1 MPEPSP
7 QGCARGVS
15 GEQGADVTGG
25 PAVPNGREKRTG
37 RNWLIALWALA
48 AAAVGVAAL
57 ALSTRAAMG
66 PPPERLEDLTGTVRR
81 LEIVDRNGVPLNV
94 SYVNE
99 WNLHARAQYHE
110 IPEFLISAFLHAE
123 DARFFDHSGQ
133 DWRARLAALG
143 QNLKAGRAVRGAST
157 ITEQVVRMVRP
168 RPRTLWSRWVEGWE
182 ARRLQRRHPKQRIL
196 EFYLNQVPYAA
207 NRRGIV
213 QAARYYFDRD
223 LSALNRHEILALAVL
238 VRAPSRLDLWRGDRL
253 ALDRAIGQLAAR
265 LEDAG
270 ILPRDR
276 EPWGDFDLKSPVAPV
291 DASHFLRFVNQRHGG
306 SNRSGHATA
315 LKVTLDAGLQAR
327 LHALLEG
334 RLEMLAGMGV
344 SNGALL
350 AADVHSGEVL
360 AWVVAASGDDTPA
373 RLIDAVRT
381 PRQPGSALKPFL
393 YSLALTRGWTAATL
407 IDDAP
412 LADMVGVGL
421 HSYRNY
427 SGVFHGPIT
436 LRHALGNSLNT
447 PAVRTIGFTGE
458 GAYLDYLHGLG
469 FTTLTRRTD
478 HYGPGLALGNGE
490 VTLLELTQAYAAL
503 ANRGHYREFSLL
515 AGGEA
520 GLRARPVVS
529 GEVASLIADILS
541 DPLARR
547 LEFSGG
553 LLDFPVQTAVKTGT
567 SNDYRDSW
575 AMGFSDRH
583 VVGVWMGNL
592 DQRPTQSVTGSTG
605 PAMVLRG
612 AFDLLSRDDRTA
624 PLWLSPRL
632 VRQEV
637 CDDTGAAWQ
646 SGMNCPRRAE
656 FFVAGTA
663 PSPAVV
669 HEERNRPVRLSQP
682 TEGLM
687 LAYDPRVPAEFQ
699 AFDFVLEGVDEDDLV
714 EWQVDGGAP
723 LRRAGARYAWPVQR
737 GEHRVGAV
745 VWRDGRRLA
754 EIDETRF
761 TVR

>member
-1 MPEPSP
+1 MRTE
-7 QGCARGVS
+7 RIRVF
-15 GEQGADVTGG
+15 
-25 PAVPNGREKRTG
+25 AV
-37 RNWLIALWALA
+37 LALA
-48 AAAVGVAAL
+48 ALVAGAAAL
-57 ALSTRAAMG
+57 ILSTRAAMG
-66 PPPERLEDLTGTVRR
+66 PPPERLEELTGTVRR

-94 SYVNE
+94 SYVND
-99 WNLHARAQYHE
+99 WNLHARAHYHE
-110 IPEFLISAFLHAE
+110 FPEFLISAFLHAE
-123 DARFFDHSGQ
+123 DARFFEHRGQ

-143 QNLKAGRAVRGAST
+143 QNIEAGRAVRGAST
-157 ITEQVVRMVRP
+157 ITEQVIRMVRP

-182 ARRLQRRHPKQRIL
+182 ARRLERRHPKQRIL

-207 NRRGIV
+207 NRRGVV

-223 LSALNRHEILALAVL
+223 LSALNRHESLALAVL
-238 VRAPSRLDLWRGDRL
+238 VRAPSRLDLWRGDRR
-253 ALDRAIGQLAAR
+253 ALDRAIGQLAVR
-265 LEDAG
+265 LEYAG

-291 DASHFLRFVNQRHGG
+291 DASHFLRLVNQRYRANGG
-306 SNRSGHATA
+306 SGHAA
-315 LKVTLDAGLQAR
+315 SLRVTLDAGLQAR
-327 LHALLEG
+327 LQALLEG
-334 RLEMLAGMGV
+334 RLAMLAGEGV
-344 SNGALL
+344 NNGALL
-350 AADVHSGEVL
+350 AADHKSGEVL
-360 AWVVAASGDDTPA
+360 AWVVAASGNDAPA

-393 YSLALTRGWTAATL
+393 YALALNRGWTAATR

-412 LADMVGVGL
+412 LADMVGAGL

-447 PAVRTIGFTGE
+447 PAVRTIAFTGE
-458 GAYLDYLHGLG
+458 GAYLDHLHRLG

-503 ANRGHYREFSLL
+503 ANRGRYREFSVL

-547 LEFSGG
+547 LEFTGG

-592 DQRPTQSVTGSTG
+592 DQQPTRGITGSIG

-612 AFDLLSRDDRTA
+612 AFDLLSRNADTA

-632 VRQEV
+632 VRREV
-637 CDDTGAAWQ
+637 CGDTGAAWQ
-646 SGMNCPRRAE
+646 PGMSCPRRAE

-663 PSPAVV
+663 PDSAPDSAPAPAGEGWQQAVK
-669 HEERNRPVRLSQP
+669 LSQP

-687 LAYDPRVPAEFQ
+687 LAYDPRVPAELQ
-699 AFDFVLEGVDEDDLV
+699 AFDFVLEGVRGDD
-714 EWQVDGGAP
+714 QVDWRVNGAAA
-723 LRRAGARYAWPVQR
+723 LRREGARYAWPVQR
-737 GEHRVGAV
+737 GEHTVAAE
-745 VWRDGRRLA
+745 VWRNGRRIA
-754 EIDETRF
+754 GIDEIRF